1 MDEGW
6 VSRNMYLISENNFSI
21 VFSSFL
27 LPNNSVPSF
36 LLILYWT
43 LVSTKVTVLLLK
55 EIALAILI
63 TRIPTLWT
71 LWSTHSP
78 IPYHQWNSVLVVL
91 LVLPFALWAIIGE
104 ILVAVLFGYLPILLT
119 YTSTILGLGKEEIG
133 TIYLNYSICG
143 STVVEALPLIY
154 LLKKPKV
161 FASSVAVIPLSS
173 SGRF

>member
-1 MDEGW
+1 M
-6 VSRNMYLISENNFSI
+6 
-21 VFSSFL
+21 
-27 LPNNSVPSF
+27 
-36 LLILYWT
+36 
-43 LVSTKVTVLLLK
+43 VL
-55 EIALAILI
+55 
-63 TRIPTLWT
+63 TM
-71 LWSTHSP
+71 
-78 IPYHQWNSVLVVL
+78 
-91 LVLPFALWAIIGE
+91 LVLPFALYCLRLAKIKREQDSWTLSFTKAKIRINYWAIIGE

-133 TIYLNYSICG
+133 TFYLNYSICG